1 MISFNDFE
9 KLDLRIG
16 KVLDAESVEG
26 SDKLIRIELDL
37 GSVDNEQEGPK
48 WRQVVSGI
56 GDVYDPK
63 DLIGKY
69 VVLVANL
76 KPRMLMGFES
86 QGMILA
92 ASDEKGK
99 LSLLTTMEDVEP
111 GAEVS

>member
-9 KLDLRIG
+9 KLELRIG
-16 KVLDAESVEG
+16 KVLDAERVEG

-37 GSVDNEQEGPK
+37 GSADADRNNSE
-48 WRQVVSGI
+48 WRQVVAGI
-56 GDVYDPK
+56 GDVYDPI
-63 DLIGKY
+63 DLIGKH
-69 VVLVANL
+69 VVVVANL
-76 KPRMLMGFES
+76 EPRMLMGFES

-92 ASDEKGK
+92 ATDDKEN